1 MVVLDVLLHLKI
13 YLVWYGHLTLVYN
26 LHYLVSLIYCNKEDV
41 LNLVASLD
49 CTPIFEVET
58 TWEETCMNGNELD
71 EKHWFK

>member
-1 MVVLDVLLHLKI
+1 M
-13 YLVWYGHLTLVYN
+13 
-26 LHYLVSLIYCNKEDV
+26 